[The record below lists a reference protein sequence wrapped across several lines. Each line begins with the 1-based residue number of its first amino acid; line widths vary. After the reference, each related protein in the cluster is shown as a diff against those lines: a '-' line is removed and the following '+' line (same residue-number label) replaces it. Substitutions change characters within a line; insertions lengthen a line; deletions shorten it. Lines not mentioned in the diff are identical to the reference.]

1 MRRYIL
7 FSLFALLSCS
17 VPDYDADVRVKA
29 WLESLDPNAD
39 VIEVRCTG
47 NLEEPPG
54 SGTWR
59 EHEQVDRWTAREVLA
74 VIKHK
79 ALDWD
84 EVVASCIGTN
94 QYDFSRWLLNK
105 MSSEMSA
112 ADRLLF
118 KMSFRLDDV
127 HCDGVPL
134 RSPPPLPVRSCPNDI
149 DGCDDAPPM
158 PTDLP
163 PLPSPS
169 GGGDF

>member
-1 MRRYIL
+1 M
-7 FSLFALLSCS
+7 
-17 VPDYDADVRVKA
+17 V
-29 WLESLDPNAD
+29 
-39 VIEVRCTG
+39 EVRCTG

-54 SGTWR
+54 SGTWK
-59 EHEQVDRWTAREVLA
+59 EHEHVDRWSVREVLGA
-74 VIKHK
+74 FKVDG
-79 ALDWD
+79 LDWA
-84 EVVASCIGTN
+84 EVVARCISN
-94 QYDFSRWLLNK
+94 SEYYFPKLLFDK
-105 MSSEMSA
+105 MSDTMSV
-112 ADRLLF
+112 ADRLRF

-134 RSPPPLPVRSCPNDI
+134 RSPPPVPVRSCPNDI